1 MLEVFPCD
9 ISEEL
14 GNAQGR
20 RRGNCLLVILQ
31 IGRVPWNEVF
41 LFYSN
46 IVDPSDGLHDADL
59 VVECQGPS
67 FYSYR
72 EGRCT

>member
-14 GNAQGR
+14 GNARGR
-20 RRGNCLLVILQ
+20 RRGNCWLVILQ
-31 IGRVPWNEVF
+31 IGRVPWSQVLN
-41 LFYSN
+41 FYNN
-46 IVDPSDGLHDADL
+46 IVDPPDDFHGVDL